1 MRQMKIGILAIGNE
15 ITSGRIQDTNSAY
28 IARHMNALGWQVS
41 AISAVGDSEE
51 AIRSGIDFI
60 LPISDAVTVTGG
72 LGPTSDDIT
81 TEMIARYCG
90 VSLYLDSSALEH
102 IKGRF
107 EKLRLQWT
115 DNNAKQAMF
124 PQGAEPI
131 FNPAGTAWGFALEIS
146 GKLIVVLPGVPGEV
160 KRMLPEE
167 VIPLLRKK
175 FGDAQ
180 VISSRTI
187 KLFGLS
193 ESKID
198 DTLSD
203 VPLDLPGLAI
213 GFYPQFPENLIVLT
227 ARGDSETAV
236 KNVLRI
242 AKERIEERLRD
253 NIFAYDDQTLEST
266 VASLMTS
273 KSLTLAVAESLSGGL
288 ITDRLTDVPGSSA
301 FLNRGV
307 VAYSN
312 EAKIDI
318 LGVPRQIIEKYGAVS
333 EQTARLMAEGVR
345 HLGKTD
351 FGLATTG
358 IAGPSGGS
366 ELKPVG
372 TVYIAVAGG
381 GETSFR
387 HFLFHWRERRRIK
400 ELTAQWALEMLR
412 KRLVE
417 NGI

>member
-1 MRQMKIGILAIGNE
+1 MRPMKIGILAIGNE

-41 AISAVGDSEE
+41 AIAAAGDSEE
-51 AIRSGIDFI
+51 SIGSGLDFI
-60 LPISDAVTVTGG
+60 LPISDAVMVTGG

-90 VSLYLDSSALEH
+90 ASLYLDSNALEH
-102 IKGRF
+102 IKSRF

-115 DNNAKQAMF
+115 DNNTKQAMF
-124 PQGAEPI
+124 PQGAELI
-131 FNPAGTAWGFALEIS
+131 FNPAGTAWGFAIEIS
-146 GKLIVVLPGVPGEV
+146 GKLAVVLPGVPAEV
-160 KRMLPEE
+160 KRMLPGG
-167 VIPLLRKK
+167 VIPLLRRK

-180 VISSRTI
+180 VIRSRTI
-187 KLFGLS
+187 RLFGLP
-193 ESKID
+193 EAKID
-198 DTLSD
+198 DSLSN
-203 VPLDLPGLAI
+203 VPLDLPGLII

-227 ARGDSETAV
+227 ARGDSEAGVEDVLGIAV
-236 KNVLRI
+236 
-242 AKERIEERLRD
+242 ERIKEKLKD
-253 NIFAYDDQTLEST
+253 NIYSYDDQTLESMI
-266 VASLMTS
+266 ASVMAS

-307 VAYSN
+307 VAYSD

-318 LGVPRQIIEKYGAVS
+318 LGVPREIIKRYGAVS

-345 HLGKTD
+345 NLGKTD

-358 IAGPSGGS
+358 IAGPAGGS
-366 ELKPVG
+366 DLKPVG
-372 TVYIAVAGG
+372 TVYIAVTGG
-381 GETSFR
+381 GKTSCR

-400 ELTAQWALEMLR
+400 ELTAQWALEILR

-417 NGI
+417 NGV